1 MEKKAVFIKSEE
13 FCKITGIPV
22 EKIEEYRDN
31 FGELL
36 NLKRDSRGNC
46 RYTAEDAEKF
56 RRIHNMAVKG
66 LSSRAIIRLFQ
77 VEPEQKAGAP
87 SPAKAAGDGLRAAL
101 VENLLSRVSDKI
113 SAQLSDF
120 SKTFET
126 RQTDAVRRL
135 AGIME
140 TQVQIFSTLKN
151 LQAAIEKKPV
161 RPATVSAGEPEALRL
176 FEERINILES
186 CQEEAMGKISALVS
200 ESQEQILSALKKNRE
215 ELEKKLR
222 SRVETSSLSHSE
234 ATRQLEEKLALLE
247 SERQDMENRIST
259 LIDEKA
265 ELECV
270 KEHLEDL
277 LEETDRE
284 KSRKKGGPP
293 KEEALKLHEEAQ
305 KNGEEYRKVYE
316 ENLLLRKAIEER
328 DRAIAERDL
337 IIDEFSSQEW

>member
-1 MEKKAVFIKSEE
+1 LEKKSVFIKLGE
-13 FCKITGIPV
+13 FCGITGIPE
-22 EKIEEYRDN
+22 EKIEEYQDN

-36 NLKRDSRGNC
+36 NLKRDSRGNF
-46 RYTAEDAEKF
+46 RYTTEDAEKF

-87 SPAKAAGDGLRAAL
+87 SPAKTASDGLRAAL
-101 VENLLSRVSDKI
+101 VENLLTRVSDRI
-113 SAQLSDF
+113 SDRLSDF
-120 SKTFET
+120 SKTFEA

-140 TQVQIFSTLKN
+140 TQVQIFSNLKS

-161 RPATVSAGEPEALRL
+161 RPATASAEEPDAVRL
-176 FEERINILES
+176 FEERINTLES
-186 CQEEAMGKISALVS
+186 GQEEAMGKISALVS
-200 ESQEQILSALKKNRE
+200 ESREQILSALKKNRE

-222 SRVETSSLSHSE
+222 SRVETSSGSRSE

-247 SERQDMENRIST
+247 SERQDMEDRIST
-259 LIDEKA
+259 LIDEKT
-265 ELECV
+265 ELERI

-284 KSRKKGGPP
+284 KSRKKGGPQ
-293 KEEALKLHEEAQ
+293 KEEAFNFNDEAQ

-337 IIDEFSSQEW
+337 IIDEFASQEW

>member
-1 MEKKAVFIKSEE
+1 MEKKAVFIKLGE
-13 FCKITGIPV
+13 FCEITGIPE
-22 EKIEEYRDN
+22 EKIEEYQDN

-46 RYTAEDAEKF
+46 RYTTEDAEKF

-87 SPAKAAGDGLRAAL
+87 SPAKAASDGLRAAL
-101 VENLLSRVSDKI
+101 VENLLSRVSDRI
-113 SAQLSDF
+113 TDRLSDF
-120 SKTFET
+120 SKNFET

-140 TQVQIFSTLKN
+140 TQVQIFSNLKN

-161 RPATVSAGEPEALRL
+161 RPTTASTVEPDAFRL
-176 FEERINILES
+176 FEERINTLES
-186 CQEEAMGKISALVS
+186 GHEEAIGKISALVS
-200 ESQEQILSALKKNRE
+200 ESREQILSALKKNRE

-222 SRVETSSLSHSE
+222 SRVENSSLNRSD
-234 ATRQLEEKLALLE
+234 ATRQMEEKLALME
-247 SERQDMENRIST
+247 SERQDMEDRIST
-259 LIDEKA
+259 LIDEKT
-265 ELECV
+265 ELERV
-270 KEHLEDL
+270 KERLEDL

-284 KSRKKGGPP
+284 KSRKKSGSS
-293 KEEALKLHEEAQ
+293 KEDASNESQ
-305 KNGEEYRKVYE
+305 KNGEDYRKVYE

-337 IIDEFSSQEW
+337 IIDEFASQEW